1 MEKKLRVKMSTFQ
14 TTLTFNEWVD
24 KYNVSS
30 GYIEPTKYFQGNAG
44 SRRMTMDTRLEL
56 QLSRESELRR
66 ESPEGKKRNL
76 LGKIISL
83 ISF

>member
-56 QLSRESELRR
+56 QLQQNPSE
-66 ESPEGKKRNL
+66 EKKRNL
-76 LGKIISL
+76 LGKLLSY

>member
-24 KYNVSS
+24 KYNVSR

-44 SRRMTMDTRLEL
+44 SPRMTMDTRLEL
-56 QLSRESELRR
+56 KLQQK
-66 ESPEGKKRNL
+66 SPEGNKRNL

>member
-24 KYNVSS
+24 KYNVSR

-44 SRRMTMDTRLEL
+44 SPRITMDTKMDFIPDRK
-56 QLSRESELRR
+56 
-66 ESPEGKKRNL
+66 SPEGNKRNL

-83 ISF
+83 ITF